1 MLEFGV
7 GGSFKSLNFMK
18 LMRPIFILILFF
30 LALQVEGQ
38 ELTNIAVRQE
48 GKQVVVNY
56 DVVGGSS
63 SDKLDVT
70 LWYTQNNA
78 EYKQATLGLTGDIG
92 TDITIGLNKEIRW
105 SPLKELNKLT
115 GSGYVFKV
123 RAVVKASDPYGIAA
137 NMVQIAGGTYTM
149 GCTSEQ
155 GSGCENDENP
165 SHSVTL
171 KSFSISKYE
180 VTQAQWQ
187 QVMGSNP
194 SHFKG
199 CDNCPVELVSWDDVQ
214 EFISRLNQQ
223 TGQHYR
229 LPTEAEWEYAARG
242 GNNSRGNKYS
252 GSNTIND
259 VAWYGSNSNSKTHEV
274 GTKQANEL
282 GIYDMTGNVWEWCSD
297 WYSDSYYSKY
307 DNKTNPKGPE
317 SGTYRVVRDGSWNY
331 DVDLCRMAYRSR
343 NSPELRYGNGG
354 FRLAQD

>member
-1 MLEFGV
+1 
-7 GGSFKSLNFMK
+7 
-18 LMRPIFILILFF
+18 MRPIFILILFF
-30 LALQVEGQ
+30 LALQAEGQ
-38 ELTNIAVRQE
+38 ELTNIAVKQE

-56 DVVGGSS
+56 DVIGGSS

-70 LWYTQNNA
+70 LWYSQNNA
-78 EYKQATLGLTGDIG
+78 EYKQATLGLSGDIG
-92 TDITIGLNKEIRW
+92 TDIAIGLNKEIRW

-123 RAVVKASDPYGIAA
+123 RAVVKASNPYGIAS
-137 NMVQIAGGTYTM
+137 NMVQVAGGTYTM

-155 GSGCENDENP
+155 GSDCSSDEKP
-165 SHSVTL
+165 SHNVTL

-187 QVMGSNP
+187 KVMGTNP
-194 SHFKG
+194 SYYKG
-199 CDNCPVELVSWDDVQ
+199 CDNCPVEQVSWDDVQ

-259 VAWYGSNSNSKTHEV
+259 VAWYASNSKNKAHEV
-274 GTKQANEL
+274 GTKKANEL
-282 GIYDMTGNVWEWCSD
+282 GIYDMSGNVWEWCSD
-297 WYSDSYYSKY
+297 WYAETYYSSR
-307 DNKTNPKGPE
+307 DNHTNHKGPE
-317 SGTYRVVRDGSWNY
+317 SGSFRVVRGGSWFGYGY
-331 DVDLCRMAYRSR
+331 DCRIAYRGWFAPGFRSDD
-343 NSPELRYGNGG
+343 GG